1 MQNSIECKLAV
12 IGDNGVGKS
21 SLCEVFVKDKFSSSY
36 NPNEE
41 EFYRQKVRINN
52 LEVTLDILDINF
64 TSPIFQ
70 KLVKQADCFLLVYDI
85 TNQSSVERLL
95 SLYKE
100 ISILKEEKFLPKVL
114 VGNKCDTVDKR
125 EVGYDVGLKISME
138 WGCQF
143 IEVSAK
149 LNTRVAQAF
158 TQCANYLNERS
169 QVNNVKQKQC
179 CCIF

>member
-21 SLCEVFVKDKFSSSY
+21 SLCEVFVKDKFSPGY

-41 EFYRQKVRINN
+41 EFYRQKIRINN

-70 KLVKQADCFLLVYDI
+70 KLVQQADCFLFVYDI
-85 TNQSSVERLL
+85 TNELSVERLL

-100 ISILKEEKFLPKVL
+100 IMVLKENKKLPKVL
-114 VGNKCDTVDKR
+114 IGNKCDIFDKR

-158 TQCANYLNERS
+158 TQCANFLSELNEMKI
-169 QVNNVKQKQC
+169 KQKHC
-179 CCIF
+179 CCVS